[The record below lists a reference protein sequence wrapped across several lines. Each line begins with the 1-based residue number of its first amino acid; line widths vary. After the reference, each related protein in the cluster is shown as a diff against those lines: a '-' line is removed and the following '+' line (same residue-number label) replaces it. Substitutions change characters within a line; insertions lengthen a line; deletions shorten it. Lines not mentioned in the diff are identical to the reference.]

1 MQAVYLDAG
10 SGAPHPV
17 AAGVIGACRT
27 AVPGLTLFVG
37 GGIRTPEQVR
47 AARAAGA
54 DFVVV
59 GTALEERG
67 ASAAEAGLRALVQA
81 ISR

>member
-1 MQAVYLDAG
+1 
-10 SGAPHPV
+10 
-17 AAGVIGACRT
+17 
-27 AVPGLTLFVG
+27 
-37 GGIRTPEQVR
+37 VR